1 MKKSWVKTDDGW
13 VNAKTVKFIDISE
26 GLHGD
31 EMTFEYK
38 GKEFVSLICI
48 SHSQPG

>member
-1 MKKSWVKTDDGW
+1 MRKSWVNAGEHGW
-13 VNAKTVKFIDISE
+13 VEVQDTKFLNIEE

-38 GKEFVSLICI
+38 GKEYKSRIAI
-48 SHSQPG
+48 GSRPG